1 MLAQKDSRLFARLD
15 LDYADH
21 PKIMM
26 LSDAAFR
33 AHVTLLL
40 YSRKYMTDGVI
51 GNRVANRVA
60 SAWDTDV
67 LTELQTN
74 DESNPSLFRLES
86 GDYYLHGYEDMQE
99 TRAEIEARTSRNSRN
114 GARGG
119 RPRKTQS
126 VTESLT
132 QSGTQ
137 KKAETET
144 ETETEVSSKEL
155 TTRVREVESVDLDG
169 VFDTVWAV
177 WPKKTEKKKSFE
189 QFGRAV
195 KKLGAAEAARVVMLF
210 GRAYAATTETRFVPA
225 LAVWLRNERWT
236 DELPQPRQHHL
247 QAVPSRADEAQS
259 FIQRLEAI
267 DATRGSGEAVSNYQ
281 ELR

>member
-1 MLAQKDSRLFARLD
+1 MLAQKDRRLFIRLD
-15 LDYADH
+15 LDYPDH

-33 AHVTLLL
+33 AHITLLT
-40 YSRKYMTDGVI
+40 YARKYKTDGVI

-67 LTELQTN
+67 LAELQSN
-74 DESNPSLFRLES
+74 DEASPSLIRLPS
-86 GDYYLHGYEDMQE
+86 GDFYLHGYEDMQE

-114 GARGG
+114 GAKGG

-137 KKAETET
+137 KKAEIEIET
-144 ETETEVSSKEL
+144 ETE
-155 TTRVREVESVDLDG
+155 REVAKATSTRTARGSRITSDWMPSPDLIDQMRAECPGVNLEAEHRVFIDYWIAQPGQKGVKVDWEATWRNWMRRKQG
-169 VFDTVWAV
+169 DT
-177 WPKKTEKKKSFE
+177 
-189 QFGRAV
+189 R
-195 KKLGAAEAARVVMLF
+195 
-210 GRAYAATTETRFVPA
+210 TRPA
-225 LAVWLRNERWT
+225 P
-236 DELPQPRQHHL
+236 PQ
-247 QAVPSRADEAQS
+247 SRTDEAQS

-267 DATRGSGEAVSNYQ
+267 DATRGSGEAAGDRQ